1 MSSTERRRKS
11 TMGKTTVMRAA
22 SPFFFPFDDVAVGA
36 DEFLGGGGDGKGEV
50 VELEV
55 RDIVIAGSIA
65 IGAHAVI
72 HVRAGI
78 EQALSGIG
86 SPFVGGGDDDAGGET
101 LVSKC
106 GEVGIQIRCGERVDG
121 EMEFALDAAE
131 LAGGAFLCH
140 DVDAGVAACSRPF
153 AVE

>member
-1 MSSTERRRKS
+1 
-11 TMGKTTVMRAA
+11 MGKTTVMRAA

-101 LVSKC
+101 LVSNHCTFKVSKA
-106 GEVGIQIRCGERVDG
+106 GRERVLR
-121 EMEFALDAAE
+121 EIEFALDAAE
-131 LAGGAFLCH
+131 LAGGAFLGH